1 MAKPNNTDN
10 ETKSRISYSGKIKSM
25 QKREYVDI
33 LAESMIHY
41 DVMNKRKLRII
52 WSIFFRETNSY
63 V

>member
-10 ETKSRISYSGKIKSM
+10 ETKSRISYSAKIKSM

-52 WSIFFRETNSY
+52 WSIFFLETNSY